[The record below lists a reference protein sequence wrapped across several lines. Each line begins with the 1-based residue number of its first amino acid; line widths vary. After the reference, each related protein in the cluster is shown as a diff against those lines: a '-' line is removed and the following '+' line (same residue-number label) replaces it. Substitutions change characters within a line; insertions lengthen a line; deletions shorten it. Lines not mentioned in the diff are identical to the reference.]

1 MKKKALLA
9 MLLTMTLLLSGCALI
24 KKDAAV
30 DAARVILSYDGK
42 EYTKAEVLSEVNYQ
56 LQYNAYLNSMYGM
69 SYDTTD
75 AANIAQAQE
84 NAVAAMTKDLVL
96 RAKMKEMKLE
106 DQLTEED
113 LASIKET
120 AQKNYDSG
128 VEPTK
133 SLVEDET
140 LEGDALTEAA
150 KEMMTKQGVTL
161 ETYEDS
167 AKENK
172 LLEMLRADIIKDV
185 TVTDEEIQADFDS
198 KVESAKTT
206 YGEDAAAYAD
216 AANSSTIY
224 YAPAGVR
231 RVKQILIKFTDE
243 DQTAITDAKSA
254 VTTANSKVT
263 AAQQVLDTE
272 GITDEEKTQAEAD
285 LKAAQEELDAAN
297 KKVEELTDKAYT
309 DIDEAADDV
318 LKQLADGA
326 DWDTLMAEKT
336 QDPGMQGDRD
346 TAKTGYAVA
355 EGMTSFDSAFV
366 TAAMGLKAIGDV
378 SDKTRGSSN
387 GYYIIKYV
395 ADQAE
400 GPIALDQV
408 KETLQSSLLTTAQ
421 NNKYNETVEQWIKD
435 ANIKADMN
443 ALKD

>member
-128 VEPTK
+128 VESTK